1 VTTDGFPGPPR
12 PRRPVRSDRRVVRR
26 VPIVILVLGCLVA
39 AAVLES
45 SRRDRAPAQ
54 RPSIAAAT
62 EVPTTDAVSA
72 TWYCAEGT
80 AQGDGRANETLVI
93 ANIGASEAQATMT
106 VMPGGDEETRSRT
119 VTVGEGEQVRVPV
132 TDIVEAP
139 EIADPAGVL
148 FGPGVMVEVFGG
160 RSIVEHVIEGEEDYA
175 IGPCARDARREWY
188 FGAGSTERGAQ
199 QHLALFNPFAG
210 DAIVD
215 VTFLSEEGFESP
227 ADLQALVVPR
237 RTRVVVPVH
246 NFSRRHARVATH
258 IAVQSGNV
266 VAEQSNAFTTE
277 HAIRRGLTLSPGA
290 PSPEMEWT
298 FSNVVGGGA
307 EQTLTVANFAPSE
320 TDVEIVV
327 RGSEDIIDPETVTV
341 AGQSAAVVDL
351 SGRLESPEP
360 VSVQVRSLR
369 ATPVIAEQLAWFD
382 SSIIQGVA
390 TVLGSPAAS
399 SRWAFVLGRL
409 EPESNCEVTVFNS
422 GRTPT
427 RVRLV
432 SYVGGR
438 RTVVAQER
446 VGGVQPVTFNLATL
460 EVDPDQVV
468 VVDAD
473 APVVATRLT
482 SGPEGRSLAA
492 GALDD
497 TG

>member
-1 VTTDGFPGPPR
+1 MTEGFPAPRR
-12 PRRPVRSDRRVVRR
+12 PRRSVRGERRAVRR
-26 VPIVILVLGCLVA
+26 IPIVILVVGCLVA

-45 SRRDRAPAQ
+45 SRHDRAPAQ
-54 RPSIAAAT
+54 RPTIAAGT
-62 EVPTTDAVSA
+62 EVPTSDDVSV

-80 AQGDGRANETLVI
+80 AQGDGRANGTVVI
-93 ANIGASEAQATMT
+93 ANVGASEARATMT
-106 VMPGGDEETRSRT
+106 VMPGREEETRSRT
-119 VTVGEGEQVRVPV
+119 VTVDEGEQVRVPV
-132 TDIVEAP
+132 TDIAETA
-139 EIADPAGVL
+139 EIVDPAGVL

-175 IGPCARDARREWY
+175 IGPCTRDARTEWY
-188 FGAGSTERGAQ
+188 FAAGTTERGAQ

-215 VTFLSEEGFESP
+215 VTFLSEEGLESP

-246 NFSRRHARVATH
+246 EFSRRHARVATH
-258 IAVQSGNV
+258 VTVESGNI

-277 HAIRRGLTLSPGA
+277 HATRRGLTLSPGA
-290 PSPEMEWT
+290 ARPAMEWM
-298 FSNVVGGGA
+298 FPNVVGGGA
-307 EQTLTVANFAPSE
+307 EQTVTVANFAPTE

-327 RGSEDIIDPETVTV
+327 RGSENVIDPETVTV

-351 SGRLESPEP
+351 SARLESLDP
-360 VSVQVRSLR
+360 VSVLVRSLR
-369 ATPVIAEQLAWFD
+369 ATPVIAEQLGWFD

-390 TVLGSPAAS
+390 TVLGSPEAS
-399 SRWAFVLGRL
+399 PRWVFALGRL
-409 EPESNCEVTVFNS
+409 EPESNCEVTVFNP

-432 SYVGGR
+432 TYGGGR
-438 RTVVAQER
+438 RTVVEEER
-446 VGGVQPVTFNLATL
+446 VDGVRPVTFNLATL
-460 EVDPDQVV
+460 EVEPDQVV
-468 VVDAD
+468 VIDAD
-473 APVVATRLT
+473 TPVAAARLT

-497 TG
+497 TR